1 MAHIS
6 ADAGLLRAFGD
17 GIDIHRATAAEVFAG
32 AARRG
37 HRTSSAASP
46 R

>member
-6 ADAGLLRAFGD
+6 ADAGLLAAFG
-17 GIDIHRATAAEVFAG
+17 GNIDIHRATAAEVFAVPRC
-32 AARRG
+32 RRS
-37 HRTSSAASP
+37 RTSSGATP

>member
-6 ADAGLLRAFGD
+6 ADAGLLAAFG
-17 GIDIHRATAAEVFAG
+17 GNVDIHRATAAEVFG
-32 AARRG
+32 VAARRG
-37 HRTSSAASP
+37 LAASSGATP